1 MMNGAD
7 PGLRVFLGEQPIAR
21 LQQHEDQLLW
31 HYEPHWLQ
39 QGFAIS
45 PHLPLETSPP
55 PLNVQRFLRNLL
67 PEGAGF
73 EELLAQFQLARHNTF
88 GLILD
93 ECVVKKCA
101 SLGIFCRVARA
112 EPGLPGNLIHR

>member
-39 QGFAIS
+39 QGFDQ
-45 PHLPLETSPP
+45 ETAGDAQPW
-55 PLNVQRFLRNLL
+55 NLQ
-67 PEGAGF
+67 EV
-73 EELLAQFQLARHNTF
+73 LAEARRRSGINA
-88 GLILD
+88 
-93 ECVVKKCA
+93 A
-101 SLGIFCRVARA
+101 S
-112 EPGLPGNLIHR
+112 